1 MKDWFRYKYGF
12 VNIDDE
18 NIYFT
23 TSGNWV
29 ETKKLA
35 EKGIQKSSR
44 WRKLKIQIFLF
55 VSFLLGATIMLV
67 NTASGHFSL
76 LVLLGIPF
84 GLLLVYNYLKT
95 NIGEN
100 YKLPIANITS
110 ITVEDSEAIIEFKY
124 LEDKIGIKTLENIED
139 KGVIILTQIRLHNN

>member
-23 TSGNWV
+23 TTGNWT

-44 WRKLKIQIFLF
+44 WRKLNIQIFLA
-55 VSFLLGATIMLV
+55 VSVLLGAAIVLI

-84 GLLLVYNYLKT
+84 GLLSVYNYLKT
-95 NIGEN
+95 SIGEN
-100 YKLPIANITS
+100 YKLPISNITS
-110 ITVEDSEAIIEFKY
+110 ITVEDSEATIEFKY
-124 LEDKIGIKTLENIED
+124 LEDKIGTKTLENIEE
-139 KGVIILTQIRLHNN
+139 KGVIILTQIRLHDK